1 MFLGIL
7 STKQIDI
14 DICAYVLFRSIG
26 SEDVL
31 WPVGGDAPDA
41 EEAPTEAESP
51 AEGDAGGDEEE
62 KEDEEEDETP
72 MVDIPIIEEKK
83 PWRKAKKQELE
94 IDELAEK
101 LAPFT
106 YRNERS
112 GRVSLRYMI

>member
-1 MFLGIL
+1 M
-7 STKQIDI
+7 
-14 DICAYVLFRSIG
+14 
-26 SEDVL
+26 

-41 EEAPTEAESP
+41 EEAPTEAEAP

-62 KEDEEEDETP
+62 KEDGEEDETP
-72 MVDIPIIEEKK
+72 MVDIPVIEEKK
-83 PWRKAKKQELE
+83 KPRRKSEKQELP

-112 GRVSLRYMI
+112 GWVSLRYMI

>member
-1 MFLGIL
+1 M
-7 STKQIDI
+7 
-14 DICAYVLFRSIG
+14 
-26 SEDVL
+26 

-41 EEAPTEAESP
+41 EEAPTEAEAP

-62 KEDEEEDETP
+62 KEEKEEDETP

-83 PWRKAKKQELE
+83 KPRRKVKKQELP

>member
-1 MFLGIL
+1 M
-7 STKQIDI
+7 S
-14 DICAYVLFRSIG
+14 
-26 SEDVL
+26 
-31 WPVGGDAPDA
+31 PVGGDAPDA
-41 EEAPTEAESP
+41 EDASTDAEAPAEC
-51 AEGDAGGDEEE
+51 DAGGDEEE

-83 PWRKAKKQELE
+83 KQRRKAKKQELP

>member
-1 MFLGIL
+1 M
-7 STKQIDI
+7 
-14 DICAYVLFRSIG
+14 

-31 WPVGGDAPDA
+31 SPVGGDAPDA
-41 EEAPTEAESP
+41 EDAPMEAEAP

-72 MVDIPIIEEKK
+72 MVDIPVIEEKK
-83 PWRKAKKQELE
+83 KPRRKAKKHELP

>member
-1 MFLGIL
+1 MIL
-7 STKQIDI
+7 
-14 DICAYVLFRSIG
+14 ICAYLLFRSIV
-26 SEDVL
+26 SDDVL
-31 WPVGGDAPDA
+31 SPVGGDAPDA
-41 EEAPTEAESP
+41 EEAPTEVEAP

-83 PWRKAKKQELE
+83 KPRRKAKKQELP

-112 GRVSLRYMI
+112 GRVSLQYMI

>member
-1 MFLGIL
+1 M
-7 STKQIDI
+7 
-14 DICAYVLFRSIG
+14 LFRSIG
-26 SEDVL
+26 SRDIL
-31 WPVGGDAPDA
+31 WPVGGDALMLKRRQRRRKLL
-41 EEAPTEAESP
+41 
-51 AEGDAGGDEEE
+51 EE

-72 MVDIPIIEEKK
+72 MVDIPVIEEKK
-83 PWRKAKKQELE
+83 KPRRKAKKQELP

>member
-1 MFLGIL
+1 M
-7 STKQIDI
+7 SD
-14 DICAYVLFRSIG
+14 
-26 SEDVL
+26 DVL
-31 WPVGGDAPDA
+31 SPVGGDAPDA
-41 EEAPTEAESP
+41 EEAPTEVEAP

-62 KEDEEEDETP
+62 KEDEDEDETP

-83 PWRKAKKQELE
+83 KPRRKAKKQELP